1 MYLDLKVSTLMNLV
15 IVESPAK
22 AKTINKYL
30 GKDYLVLAS
39 YGHIRDLP
47 SKNGSVDPEKN
58 FEMQWEIDSFSKKYL
73 KEITDAVDVSD
84 KIILAT
90 DPDREGEAIAWHVKE
105 YLSSKKKL
113 KGKIL
118 ERVVFNEITKNAI
131 LKAIEN
137 PRQIEIPLVEAYLA
151 RRALDYLVGF
161 NISPILWTKLPGSKS
176 AGRVQSV
183 ALKLITERE
192 HEIELFKPEEYW
204 TLSSEFTNLDNKN
217 ILSKLSLFEG
227 EKIERFTFKNKAEIN
242 KAIEII
248 NKSKFTVK
256 DINSK
261 VHKRNPLAPFT
272 TSTLQQTASGKF
284 GFGASRTMQI
294 AQRLYQGIDIE
305 GETTGLITYMR
316 TDGTQ
321 ISQEAISEF
330 RELIKGEYGK
340 EYLPETI
347 NTYEGKKAKNAQEA
361 HEAIRPTNINRKP
374 NDIKKYV
381 NADQFKLYELIWSRA
396 LSSQMNPAE
405 FYRNSI
411 IISSSDGKI
420 NFRANGSIVK
430 FDGFLKVYEVP
441 DTDDDIKN
449 ILPECKVGENVNI
462 LKLNDEQHFTD
473 PPPRYSE
480 ASLVKKME
488 ELGIGRPSTYASI
501 ISVLSTR
508 NYVEQI
514 NKRFHPTD
522 RGKLISAFLEKLF
535 TKYVDYNFTADLEN
549 QLDDITSGNV
559 KWDKVLENF
568 WKDFYANVTSVKEK
582 RTREVLDLLNESLG
596 ELIFDIDKDNHI
608 DRKCKICSD
617 GILSLKNSFRGGAF
631 IGCSNYPECKFT
643 RPLSKSKAAAQS
655 NLAEPKLIGQ
665 NQFGKDIFL
674 KNGRFGPYLQYE
686 KEIEANTE
694 IKKKKGRKKI
704 LDNNVKN
711 VSIPKGLNIDDVN
724 LDKANFLC
732 SLPRT
737 LGQNPETGKDII
749 LNVGRFGPYLK
760 SENKSAR
767 IENVDEIFSIGL
779 NRAITLIAEAK
790 PGRMSSSVIKD
801 LGEHPEDKKPVK
813 IMKGQYGPYI
823 KYKSLNATIP
833 EEKDPSEI
841 TMDDALILIEKR
853 REYDK
858 TKKKGKRKWKN

>member
-113 KGKIL
+113 KDKIL

-294 AQRLYQGIDIE
+294 AQRLYQGVDIE

-411 IISSSDGKI
+411 IISSTDGKI

-617 GILSLKNSFRGGAF
+617 GVLSLKNSFRGGAF

-858 TKKKGKRKWKN
+858 TKKKGKRK